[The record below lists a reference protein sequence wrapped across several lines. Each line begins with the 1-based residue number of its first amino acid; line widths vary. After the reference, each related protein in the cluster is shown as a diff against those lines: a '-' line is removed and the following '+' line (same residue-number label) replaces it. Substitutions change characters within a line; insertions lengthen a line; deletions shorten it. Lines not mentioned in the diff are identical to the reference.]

1 MRYLITAALALL
13 TMAAQ
18 AQTVGVHTYTHHF
31 DSHSGLNER
40 NFGLYVRTQDWEAG
54 AYRNSYRRN
63 TLYAGKVWSYG
74 PVSLTLGAAYGYQRK
89 WRDCTQQE
97 VAQTGFTD
105 ACSKP
110 DTRVKTALM
119 PFVAP
124 SVAIPVGEYAVRLTA
139 VPNLGEKP
147 ALVHLSFER
156 TF

>member
-1 MRYLITAALALL
+1 MRYIITAALALL

-31 DSHSGLNER
+31 DSHNRLNER
-40 NFGLYVRTQDWEAG
+40 NWGLYVRTDAWEAG
-54 AYRNSYRRN
+54 AYRNSFRRN
-63 TLYAGKVWSYG
+63 TVYAGKVWSYG

-89 WRDCTQQE
+89 WRDCNGADYGHPE
-97 VAQTGFTD
+97 WEECRKA
-105 ACSKP
+105 
-110 DTRVKTALM
+110 DTKVKTALM